1 MYTALDSSRLAQPL
15 LELVLMP
22 VSPRFSQTKRTR
34 KQRALSSILAAL
46 DPIAKR
52 RFGHVA
58 YGARSILLLWRWQ
71 ARLAGLQG
79 ALRAQRSQEPTVNE
93 LRDALAKEA
102 DIAAVH
108 FPAKVT
114 DLAIPQANAPSIPV
128 RHYTPLK
135 PQSQPSVA
143 LVYFHGGGYCIG
155 SAATHDSIART
166 LCVVGN
172 MQVFSID
179 YRLAPEH
186 SFPAAYLDGLAATLW
201 VSNQRSKFGCNAVV
215 VAGDSA
221 GGGLAAAIALH
232 WPADSEALS
241 AQLLVYPWLDLQR
254 PIEQGPF
261 ATEHG
266 LTEARLRWYA
276 DHYLAE
282 HPYVADSRHSPRA
295 SIPKQVAARVAKTVI
310 ISADCDP
317 LAEEAQRYAAALE
330 ECQVPATL
338 IRGKGLPHG
347 FLHMTALVPGAY
359 DTFLEA
365 IRLIREAVRVD
376 SE

>member
-1 MYTALDSSRLAQPL
+1 VSQ
-15 LELVLMP
+15 LVVMP
-22 VSPRFSQTKRTR
+22 MSPRFSETERTR
-34 KQRALSSILAAL
+34 KQRALNSVLAAI
-46 DPIAKR
+46 DPVAKR

-58 YGARSILLLWRWQ
+58 YGARSILLLWHWQ
-71 ARLAGLQG
+71 ARLADLQS
-79 ALRAQRSQEPTVNE
+79 ALLAQRSQEPTVNA

-102 DIAAVH
+102 DVAAVR

-114 DLAIPQANAPSIPV
+114 GLTIPRADAPSIPA
-128 RHYTPLK
+128 RHYVPLN
-135 PQSQPSVA
+135 PDSRPSIA

-155 SAATHDSIART
+155 SPATHDSIART

-172 MQVFSID
+172 MQVFVIN

-186 SFPAAYLDGLAATLW
+186 SFPAAYLDALAATLW
-201 VSNQRSKFGCNAVV
+201 VSNQRNKFGCNAVV

-221 GGGLAAAIALH
+221 GGGLAAAVALH
-232 WPADSEALS
+232 WPADNEALS
-241 AQLLVYPWLDLQR
+241 AQLLIYPWLDLQR
-254 PIEQGPF
+254 PIEQGQF

-276 DHYLAE
+276 SRYLAG
-282 HPYVADSRHSPRA
+282 HPYEADSRHSPLA
-295 SIPKQVAARVAKTVI
+295 SIPKQTAVRVAKAVI
-310 ISADCDP
+310 VSADCDP
-317 LAEEAQRYAAALE
+317 LGEEARRYAAALK
-330 ECQVPATL
+330 ECKVSATL
-338 IRGKGLPHG
+338 IRAKGLPHG

-365 IRLIREAVRVD
+365 IRLIGEAVSGD